1 MPRDASHSLGG
12 GQARL
17 EHESTSSADVR
28 GRALAVDERRS
39 APSGTRSENSADRE
53 TLSEGLAG
61 APEPTSVA
69 PPQAGVLLRTDRR
82 GCGQLIALPAVGAR
96 LGRGWEAEARVDDD
110 GVSRLHARITLDDG
124 RFWIS
129 DLSSKNGTFVDEQR
143 VTAALLKDGSLV
155 RLGARVCFRF
165 SLVGEDEQR
174 ALSYLQELGHNDPLT
189 HVYNR
194 RHLEQHLAAEL
205 AFAERHA
212 TSISLILLDID
223 RFKAVNDEYGHP
235 AGDQVLERVAA
246 VMGEQIRVEDM
257 LARYG
262 GEEFVIVLR
271 ETPIAGAEAL
281 AERIRRAVAEVGIE
295 ISGVHSLRVTL
306 SAGCASLACTGN
318 ANVDE
323 LVQLADR
330 RLYLAKQ
337 QGRNR
342 VVGAAPR
349 LRTIPSPAPAST
361 VPAVDLPASEV
372 APAER
377 HPGSQVNQLDRMAR
391 AFEAL
396 PRELRLVVG
405 LHHQENCSFAEIA
418 AILESTEANVAEL
431 YRQAR
436 IQMLK
441 SAA

>member
-1 MPRDASHSLGG
+1 
-12 GQARL
+12 
-17 EHESTSSADVR
+17 
-28 GRALAVDERRS
+28 
-39 APSGTRSENSADRE
+39 
-53 TLSEGLAG
+53 
-61 APEPTSVA
+61 
-69 PPQAGVLLRTDRR
+69 LRTDRR
-82 GCGQLIALPAVGAR
+82 GCGQLIALPPAGAR
-96 LGRGWEAEARVDDD
+96 LGRSWDAEARVDDD
-110 GVSRLHARITLDDG
+110 GVSRLHAQVTFDAG
-124 RFWIS
+124 HFWIT
-129 DLSSKNGTFVDEQR
+129 DLSSRNGTFVNGER
-143 VTAALLKDGSLV
+143 VARAALKDGSLV
-155 RLGARVCFRF
+155 RLGARVSFRF
-165 SLVGEDEQR
+165 SLVEEDEQQ
-174 ALSYLQELGHNDPLT
+174 ALSYLQELGHYDPLT

-223 RFKAVNDEYGHP
+223 RFKAVNDEHGHP

-246 VMGEQIRVEDM
+246 IMGDQIRVEDM

-271 ETPIAGAEAL
+271 ETPIGGAEAL
-281 AERIRRAVAEVGIE
+281 AERIRRAVAEAQIE
-295 ISGVHSLRVTL
+295 VSGARALRVTL

-337 QGRNR
+337 EGRNR

-349 LRTIPSPAPAST
+349 LRTIPAPAAPAPAA
-361 VPAVDLPASEV
+361 PAPALPSQTTSSQVVASQVVASPAASSQSGAESDV
-372 APAER
+372 APAEP
-377 HPGSQVNQLDRMAR
+377 HPTSQVNQLDRLAR

-396 PRELRLVVG
+396 PRELKLVVG

-418 AILESTEANVAEL
+418 AILDSTEANVAEL
-431 YRQAR
+431 YRRAR
-436 IQMLK
+436 IEMQR

>member
-1 MPRDASHSLGG
+1 MPPDASHSLGG
-12 GQARL
+12 GQTGLSVR
-17 EHESTSSADVR
+17 SSA
-28 GRALAVDERRS
+28 RS
-39 APSGTRSENSADRE
+39 QNSGDRE

-61 APEPTSVA
+61 PAEPSLAA
-69 PPQAGVLLRTDRR
+69 PPTAGVLLRTDRR
-82 GCGQLIALPAVGAR
+82 GCGQLIALQGTRAR
-96 LGRGWEAEARVDDD
+96 LGRGWEADARVDDD
-110 GVSRLHARITLDDG
+110 GVSRLHAEITLDQG

-129 DLSSKNGTFVDEQR
+129 DLSSKNGTFVNEER
-143 VTAALLKDGSLV
+143 VTTAPLNHGSMV

-165 SLVGEDEQR
+165 SLVDEDERR
-174 ALSYLQELGHNDPLT
+174 ALSYLQELGSYDPLT

-223 RFKAVNDEYGHP
+223 RFKAVNDDYGHP

-246 VMGEQIRVEDM
+246 IMGEQIRVEDM

-271 ETPIAGAEAL
+271 ETPITGAEAL
-281 AERIRRAVAEVGIE
+281 AERIRRAVAEAKIE
-295 ISGVHSLRVTL
+295 LSGVHSIQVTL

-318 ANVDE
+318 AKLDE

-342 VVGAAPR
+342 VVGAGPR
-349 LRTIPSPAPAST
+349 LRTIPAPAGST
-361 VPAVDLPASEV
+361 LPALHLPASEAV
-372 APAER
+372 PAER
-377 HPGSQVNQLDRMAR
+377 HPTSQVNEVDRMAR

-396 PRELRLVVG
+396 PRELKLVVG
-405 LHHQENCSFAEIA
+405 LHHQESCSFAEIA
-418 AILESTEANVAEL
+418 AILESTEARVEQL

-436 IQMLK
+436 IEMMK

>member
-1 MPRDASHSLGG
+1 
-12 GQARL
+12 
-17 EHESTSSADVR
+17 
-28 GRALAVDERRS
+28 
-39 APSGTRSENSADRE
+39 
-53 TLSEGLAG
+53 
-61 APEPTSVA
+61 
-69 PPQAGVLLRTDRR
+69 LRTDRR
-82 GCGQLIALPAVGAR
+82 GCGQLIALPVAGAR
-96 LGRGWEAEARVDDD
+96 LGRGWEAEARVDDE
-110 GVSRLHARITLDDG
+110 GVSRLHAQITLDDG
-124 RFWIS
+124 RFRIS
-129 DLSSKNGTFVDEQR
+129 DLSSKNGTFVDEER
-143 VTAALLKDGSLV
+143 VTTALLRDGSLV
-155 RLGARVCFRF
+155 RLGACVCFRF
-165 SLVGEDEQR
+165 SLVGEDEKR

-205 AFAERHA
+205 AFAERHS

-246 VMGEQIRVEDM
+246 LMGEQIRVEDM

-271 ETPIAGAEAL
+271 ETPIVGAEAL
-281 AERIRRAVAEVGIE
+281 AERIRRAVAEAEIA
-295 ISGVHSLRVTL
+295 ISGVHSLSVTL

-330 RLYLAKQ
+330 RLYVAKQ

-342 VVGAAPR
+342 VVGAPPR
-349 LRTIPSPAPAST
+349 LRTIPAPAVPAST
-361 VPAVDLPASEV
+361 VPVLELPESET
-372 APAER
+372 AAAER
-377 HPGSQVNQLDRMAR
+377 HPSSRVNQLDRMAR

-396 PRELRLVVG
+396 PRELKLVVG
-405 LHHQENCSFAEIA
+405 LHHQESCTFAEIA
-418 AILESTEANVAEL
+418 AILESTEANVTEL

-436 IQMLK
+436 LAMTK